1 MRLPSRSVGGAAS
14 IARFGVLGAILGADQ
29 AGGQVVGRRRPS
41 LGRRLGAAGFR
52 SERRRRHLAQREVFR
67 EAPRGKVLVG
77 AGEKREEG
85 ATSRIGTS
93 SPALV
98 PGRHAGASQRVLE
111 QPQVGVRGTQQDCH
125 LVERHAAVRF
135 GQRAPRDLHRLAP
148 FARRGEQRHRGVD
161 LPGGGAVDGEKVL
174 LQAGKSR
181 RGRDPPPRGG
191 AGAGRRADGRRH
203 DEPQA
208 ADRSQRPPVRGGQ
221 RDGGAARAGE
231 QGGDKA
237 LFDDGGDGHVE
248 QDEHRPGAERLVLGD
263 GCGRRGPQAGP
274 RHRGGLRGFTGEP
287 LQECR
292 EIAAGPVE
300 RGQHRRRHGGHL
312 QLVQRA
318 RGGAREARR
327 PGHRR
332 EVLQRAL
339 LDRVEPGASDN
350 RFRADGAGRV
360 SPCRE
365 SRGSA
370 SRITSSTTLVRTT
383 PNRPPRARAAAA
395 AHSSAAA
402 RDGATSRPVWPG
414 ADCDSAAMAASRRAS
429 AAGELIT
436 TPAGTAAGYYESVS
450 GEVRE
455 QGIASIDD

>member
-1 MRLPSRSVGGAAS
+1 MAKRCCC
-14 IARFGVLGAILGADQ
+14 
-29 AGGQVVGRRRPS
+29 RRQGP
-41 LGRRLGAAGFR
+41 
-52 SERRRRHLAQREVFR
+52 
-67 EAPRGKVLVG
+67 
-77 AGEKREEG
+77 
-85 ATSRIGTS
+85 
-93 SPALV
+93 
-98 PGRHAGASQRVLE
+98 
-111 QPQVGVRGTQQDCH
+111 
-125 LVERHAAVRF
+125 
-135 GQRAPRDLHRLAP
+135 
-148 FARRGEQRHRGVD
+148 
-161 LPGGGAVDGEKVL
+161 
-174 LQAGKSR
+174 

-300 RGQHRRRHGGHL
+300 RGQQRRRHGGHL

-332 EVLQRAL
+332 EGPQRAL
-339 LDRVEPGASDN
+339 LDRVEPGARDN
-350 RFRADGAGRV
+350 RFRTDGAGRRQ
-360 SPCRE
+360 PLPREPRQRE
-365 SRGSA
+365 SHHQLDDAGA
-370 SRITSSTTLVRTT
+370 DDAEQT
-383 PNRPPRARAAAA
+383 A
-395 AHSSAAA
+395 AHE
-402 RDGATSRPVWPG
+402 
-414 ADCDSAAMAASRRAS
+414 SRRGRAFVRR
-429 AAGELIT
+429 APGMRHEQAGM
-436 TPAGTAAGYYESVS
+436 AGRGLRQCGDGRLQARLGCGRADHDAGRHS
-450 GEVRE
+450 GRILRERVR
-455 QGIASIDD
+455 GG